1 MVAPL
6 FWPVIRRGR
15 LRPPCCCTSK
25 GTAVPSHDRGLLVRL
40 DALVELAADRHGLAL
55 LPGGRL
61 AAAEARVAAR
71 ATGLAAPREP
81 TARAAGVTQRAAVEL
96 LRAVAEGV
104 GLLRVRGDR
113 LEATSLRNAWAQI
126 EEGLRAGLVYA
137 AWCHRVP
144 WPEFLHGGPGVEVL
158 TGGRLWVLRLLL
170 GLPAGVD
177 VGLTGLVETVANGLE
192 LDLGDW
198 LPRAVAAAFLDPLV
212 ALGVADLRP
221 PPPHPASSLR
231 LGLGASTVIGSALVA
246 AGEEVSLASTP
257 AN

>member
-1 MVAPL
+1 VL
-6 FWPVIRRGR
+6 
-15 LRPPCCCTSK
+15 SQ
-25 GTAVPSHDRGLLVRL
+25 DRGLLARL
-40 DALVELAADRHGLAL
+40 DALVTLVADRHGLAL

-71 ATGLAAPREP
+71 ATGLTAPRGP
-81 TARAAGVTQRAAVEL
+81 TTRGSVVTQRDAVEL

-126 EEGLRAGLVYA
+126 DQGLRAGLVFA

-144 WPEFLHGGPGVEVL
+144 WPLFLRGGPGVEAL
-158 TGGRLWVLRLLL
+158 AAGRLWVLRLLL

-177 VGLTGLVETVANGLE
+177 VGLPGLVETVANGLE
-192 LDLGDW
+192 LDLSDW

-212 ALGVADLRP
+212 ALGVADLHP
-221 PPPHPASSLR
+221 PPPHPAASLR
-231 LGLGASTVIGSALVA
+231 LGPRASTVIGSALVA
-246 AGEEVSLASTP
+246 AGEEVSLASIP